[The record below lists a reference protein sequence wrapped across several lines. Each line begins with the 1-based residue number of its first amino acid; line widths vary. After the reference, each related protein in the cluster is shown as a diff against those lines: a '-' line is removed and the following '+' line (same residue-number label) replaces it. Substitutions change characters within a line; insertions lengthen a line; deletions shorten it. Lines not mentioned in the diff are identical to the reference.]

1 LYTLEVFL
9 AAAALVSWQLLPRDT
24 QFVHGRKSE
33 HLLFFDLHPAQAMAA
48 RTRKAM
54 RRAFKIA
61 FDDTPK
67 QGDVVSRFWCIW
79 YSIPCGDLFYRVS
92 SEAP

>member
-9 AAAALVSWQLLPRDT
+9 AAAALVSWQLRPRDT

-33 HLLFFDLHPAQAMAA
+33 HLLFFDLHPEHAMAA
-48 RTRKAM
+48 RTRMAM

-79 YSIPCGDLFYRVS
+79 LAGIRFPVALMK
-92 SEAP
+92 